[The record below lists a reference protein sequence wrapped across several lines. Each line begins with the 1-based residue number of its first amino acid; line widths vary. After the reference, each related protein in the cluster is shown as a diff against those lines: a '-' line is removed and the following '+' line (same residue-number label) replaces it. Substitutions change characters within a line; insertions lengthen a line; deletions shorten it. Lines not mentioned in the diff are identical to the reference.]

1 MRTDHSLEVKRL
13 KEELL
18 SSQVECEKQTKM
30 NKLMQINMRKMLE
43 KLESVQASNKAL
55 SDANN
60 ELNEKI
66 KHLETEKS
74 EIEQLLEESNEL
86 NKEQMRKSTESFQR
100 MQDSIKVADD
110 AMEEVQHLLYEKK
123 LIQDEYD
130 KLART
135 IGGVIEE
142 AAERVDKDI
151 EELKM
156 KHQHEMASAKIEIEH
171 LNQTVVYEREKT
183 KSAMQQYKALEE
195 KLNSQDTQHSFLSK
209 DLELALK
216 ILVTFMFSIIVNLN
230 FTYENLFY

>member
-1 MRTDHSLEVKRL
+1 
-13 KEELL
+13 
-18 SSQVECEKQTKM
+18 
-30 NKLMQINMRKMLE
+30 MRKMLE

-66 KHLETEKS
+66 KQLETEKS
-74 EIEQLLEESNEL
+74 EIEQLLDESNEL

-100 MQDSIKVADD
+100 MQDSIRVADE
-110 AMEEVQHLLYEKK
+110 AMQEIQELLREKK

-130 KLART
+130 NLART

-142 AAERVDKDI
+142 AAEKVDNDI

-156 KHQHEMASAKIEIEH
+156 RHKHEMASAKIEIEH
-171 LNQTVVYEREKT
+171 LNQTVEYERERT

-195 KLNSQDTQHSFLSK
+195 KLNSQNTQNTFLNK
-209 DLELALK
+209 DMELALK
-216 ILVTFMFSIIVNLN
+216 FLVSSSRILFKRFYHSFTMGRELRNLIRKICMN
-230 FTYENLFY
+230 FWSKFYFDSKLFYFSSWS